1 MRDEAAPGPL
11 TPPSAPQAPG
21 RPGREDARDSG
32 GGTHQVLDSPQAD
45 VEALLAR
52 LNPPQQEAVTH
63 GDGPLLIF
71 AGAGSGKTRVLTA
84 RIAYLIATRK
94 VWPDRLL
101 AVTFTNKAAREMRG
115 RVETLV
121 GERAEKMWVG
131 TFHSTAVKILRREA
145 QRLNITS
152 SFVIFDED
160 DTRAALRR
168 VLDELRLDPKRYPI
182 GSLSQHISQAK
193 GELKR
198 PEDIPNR
205 SYADE
210 VLRRVYETYQEVL
223 RRSGGLDFDDLIM
236 KLVELYS
243 TDEEALAKW
252 RDRFRHVLVD
262 EYQDTNHAQYV
273 LVNLLA
279 AEHRNVA
286 VVGDDDQSIYR
297 FRGADIRNILD
308 FRKDYPD
315 AHVVHLEQN
324 YRSSQAILDAAYNVI
339 RSNPERA
346 EKRLWTDRAG
356 GERVVATQAYNEVEE
371 AEFVADEIE
380 RLRKTEKRG
389 YSDFAVLYRTNAQ
402 SRAFEDVLARR
413 RVPYRLVGGIRFW
426 ERREVKDLVAY
437 LRFCFNPQDA
447 LSFAR
452 IVSVPSRKIG
462 SVTIEAINS
471 YARDAEAN
479 ILEILKDTARVPGVP
494 RAAVGQLQGFRAQIE
509 SVRSTMGVLRPSEL
523 IDHVVEVMGLR
534 AHYQDGTPQGEA
546 RLENINELRGL
557 AESFDDREPGQGL
570 EDFLAEVALVSD
582 VDAYDENGEGVTL
595 ITLHM
600 VKGLEFPVVFMVG
613 MEEGLLPHQRA
624 VEEREE
630 NPSAVGA
637 QTEMAEERRLA
648 YVGMTRAKDRLYLS
662 CAFRRHLYGRSQPA
676 FPSRFL
682 TDIPQSLLA
691 APRGS
696 APVAPPRQGYKER
709 YIERQ
714 VEAAPAAPP
723 VQRFAS
729 GDRVNHPAFG
739 PGTVVKSTLTRTD
752 EELVIKF
759 DKAGLKILSGMLAP
773 LTK

>member
-1 MRDEAAPGPL
+1 MV
-11 TPPSAPQAPG
+11 S
-21 RPGREDARDSG
+21 
-32 GGTHQVLDSPQAD
+32 DSPQAQQID
-45 VEALLAR
+45 ALLAR

-84 RIAYLIATRK
+84 RIAYLIASHR

-101 AVTFTNKAAREMRG
+101 AVTFTNKAAREMRS
-115 RVETLV
+115 RVEALV
-121 GERAEKMWVG
+121 GEGAQKMWVG

-145 QRLNITS
+145 QRIGITP

-160 DTRAALRR
+160 DTRAALKR
-168 VLDELRLDPKRYPI
+168 VLDELRLDPKRYPV
-182 GSLSQHISQAK
+182 GALSQGISQAK
-193 GELKR
+193 SELRR
-198 PEDIPNR
+198 PDDIPNR
-205 SYADE
+205 SYSDE
-210 VLRRVYETYQEVL
+210 ILRRVYTSYEEVL

-243 TDEEALAKW
+243 SDEEALAKW

-262 EYQDTNHAQYV
+262 EYQDTNRAQYR

-324 YRSSQAILDAAYNVI
+324 YRSSQAILDAAYSVI

-356 GERVVATQAYNEVEE
+356 GEKVVATQAYNEVEE

-413 RVPYRLVGGIRFW
+413 RIPYRLVGGVRFW

-447 LSFAR
+447 LSFGR

-462 SVTIEAINS
+462 NVTVEAINAH
-471 YARDAEAN
+471 ARVAEAD
-479 ILEILKDTARVPGVP
+479 ILEILRDPARVPGVP
-494 RAAVGQLQGFRAQIE
+494 KTAVGPLQGFRAQVE

-523 IDHVVEVMGLR
+523 IDHLVEVMGLR
-534 AHYQDGTPQGEA
+534 AHYLDGTPQGEA

-557 AESFDDREPGQGL
+557 AESFDDREPAQGL

-600 VKGLEFPVVFMVG
+600 VKGLEFAVVFMVG

-624 VEEREE
+624 VEEREA
-630 NPSAVGA
+630 NPSAAGA
-637 QTEMAEERRLA
+637 ATEMAEERRLA

-682 TDIPQSLLA
+682 TDIPQSMLA
-691 APRGS
+691 APRGF

-729 GDRVNHPAFG
+729 GDRVKHPAFG
-739 PGTVVKSTLTRTD
+739 AGTVVKSTLTRTD
-752 EELVIKF
+752 DELVIKF

-773 LTK
+773 LPK

>member
-1 MRDEAAPGPL
+1 M
-11 TPPSAPQAPG
+11 
-21 RPGREDARDSG
+21 
-32 GGTHQVLDSPQAD
+32 
-45 VEALLAR
+45 
-52 LNPPQQEAVTH
+52 
-63 GDGPLLIF
+63 
-71 AGAGSGKTRVLTA
+71 
-84 RIAYLIATRK
+84 
-94 VWPDRLL
+94 
-101 AVTFTNKAAREMRG
+101 
-115 RVETLV
+115 
-121 GERAEKMWVG
+121 
-131 TFHSTAVKILRREA
+131 
-145 QRLNITS
+145 
-152 SFVIFDED
+152 
-160 DTRAALRR
+160 
-168 VLDELRLDPKRYPI
+168 
-182 GSLSQHISQAK
+182 LSNAISQAK
-193 GELKR
+193 SELKT
-198 PEDIPNR
+198 PNEYPNR
-205 SYADE
+205 SYQDE
-210 VLRRVYETYQEVL
+210 IVRRVYESYEEVL

-236 KLVELYS
+236 KLVQLFS
-243 TDEEALAKW
+243 TDAEALEKW

-262 EYQDTNHAQYV
+262 EYQDTNRAQYV

-324 YRSSQAILDAAYNVI
+324 YRSSQAILDAAYSVI

-346 EKRLWTDRAG
+346 EKRLWTQRAG
-356 GERVVATQAYNEVEE
+356 GEKVMATQAYNEVEE
-371 AEFVADEIE
+371 AEFVADEVE
-380 RLRKTEKRG
+380 RLRKVEKRG

-413 RVPYRLVGGIRFW
+413 RIPYRLVGGIRFW
-426 ERREVKDLVAY
+426 ERREVKDVVAY
-437 LRFCFNPQDA
+437 MRFCFNPKDA
-447 LSFAR
+447 LSFGR

-462 SVTIEAINS
+462 NVTVEAVNAL
-471 YARDAEAN
+471 ARERDSDILSLLADAAH
-479 ILEILKDTARVPGVP
+479 IPGVP
-494 RAAVGQLQGFRAQIE
+494 RAAVGSLQGFRAQIE
-509 SVRSTMGVLRPSEL
+509 SVRATMGVLHPSEL
-523 IDHVVEVMGLR
+523 IDQVVEVMALR
-534 AHYQDGTPQGEA
+534 PHYLDGTPQGEA

-557 AESFDDREPGQGL
+557 AEGFDDREPALGL
-570 EDFLAEVALVSD
+570 EDFMAEVALVSD

-624 VEEREE
+624 LDEREE
-630 NPSAVGA
+630 NPSLVGA
-637 QTEMAEERRLA
+637 STEMAEERRLC

-682 TDIPQSLLA
+682 TDIPQSMLT

-709 YIERQ
+709 FIERQ
-714 VEAAPAAPP
+714 VEAAPAPPP

-729 GDRVNHPAFG
+729 GDRVSHPAFG
-739 PGTVVKSTLTRTD
+739 AGTVVKSTLTRTD
-752 EELVIKF
+752 EELLIKF

-773 LTK
+773 LSK

>member
-1 MRDEAAPGPL
+1 M
-11 TPPSAPQAPG
+11 S
-21 RPGREDARDSG
+21 SG
-32 GGTHQVLDSPQAD
+32 DSPTPNPD
-45 VEALLAR
+45 ALLDG
-52 LNPPQQEAVTH
+52 LNPPQREAVMH
-63 GDGPLLIF
+63 EEGPLLIF

-84 RIAYLIATRK
+84 RIAYLIATHQ

-115 RVETLV
+115 RVENLV
-121 GERAEKMWVG
+121 GQGAEKMWVG
-131 TFHSTAVKILRREA
+131 TFHSTAVKILRRDA
-145 QRLNITS
+145 PRIGIVP

-168 VLDELRLDPKRYPI
+168 VLDELKLDPKRYPI
-182 GSLSQHISQAK
+182 PALSNAISAAK
-193 GELKR
+193 NELKG
-198 PEDIPNR
+198 PSDYPNR
-205 SYADE
+205 SYHDE
-210 VLRRVYETYQEVL
+210 IVRRVYESYEEVL

-236 KLVELYS
+236 KLVQLLE
-243 TDEEALAKW
+243 TDDEALDKW

-262 EYQDTNHAQYV
+262 EYQDTNRAQYV
-273 LVNLLA
+273 LVNQLA
-279 AEHRNVA
+279 QEHRNVV

-297 FRGADIRNILD
+297 FRGADVRNILD

-315 AHVVHLEQN
+315 AHVVRLEQN
-324 YRSSQAILDAAYNVI
+324 YRSSQAILDAAYSVI

-346 EKRLWTDRAG
+346 EKRLWTERAG
-356 GERVVATQAYNEVEE
+356 GEKVMATQAYNEVEE

-380 RLRKTEKRG
+380 RLRRTENRG

-402 SRAFEDVLARR
+402 SRSFEDVLARR
-413 RVPYRLVGGIRFW
+413 RIPYRLVGGIRFW
-426 ERREVKDLVAY
+426 ERREVKDVVAY
-437 LRFCFNPQDA
+437 LRFCSNPKDA
-447 LSFAR
+447 LSFSR
-452 IVSVPSRKIG
+452 IVSVPARKIG
-462 SVTIEAINS
+462 NVTIDALNAS
-471 YARDAEAN
+471 ARETDSD
-479 ILEILKDTARVPGVP
+479 ILSLLEDPGHVPGVP
-494 RAAVGQLQGFRAQIE
+494 RPAIAPLQKFRAQIE
-509 SVRSTMGVLRPSEL
+509 SIRSVMGVLRPSEL
-523 IDHVVEVMGLR
+523 LDHVIEIMGLR
-534 AHYQDGTPQGEA
+534 EHYLDGTPQGEA
-546 RLENINELRGL
+546 RMENLNELRGL
-557 AESFDDREPGQGL
+557 AESFDDREPAQGV
-570 EDFLAEVALVSD
+570 EDFLAEIALVSD

-624 VEEREE
+624 LDEREE

-637 QTEMAEERRLA
+637 ATEMAEERRLC

-682 TDIPQSLLA
+682 TEIPQSMLS

-709 YIERQ
+709 YRELQ
-714 VEAAPAAPP
+714 VRAAPAAPP
-723 VQRFAS
+723 VQRFSS
-729 GDRVNHPAFG
+729 GDRVSHPAFG
-739 PGTVVKSTLTRTD
+739 SGTVVKSTLTRTD

-759 DKAGLKILSGMLAP
+759 DKVGLKILSGMIAP

>member
-1 MRDEAAPGPL
+1 VV
-11 TPPSAPQAPG
+11 SA
-21 RPGREDARDSG
+21 
-32 GGTHQVLDSPQAD
+32 DSPQAKLD
-45 VEALLAR
+45 ALLAT

-71 AGAGSGKTRVLTA
+71 AGAGSGKTRVLTT
-84 RIAYLIATRK
+84 RIAYLIGSHR

-101 AVTFTNKAAREMRG
+101 AVTFTNKAAREMRA
-115 RVETLV
+115 RVESLV
-121 GERAEKMWVG
+121 GEPAQKMWVG
-131 TFHSTAVKILRREA
+131 TFHQTAVKILRREA
-145 QRLNITS
+145 QRIGIVP

-182 GSLSQHISQAK
+182 GALSQAISQAK
-193 GELKR
+193 SVLQR
-198 PEDIPNR
+198 PADYPNR
-205 SYADE
+205 SYQDE
-210 VLRRVYETYQEVL
+210 IVRRVYDSYQEVL

-236 KLVELYS
+236 KLAELLS

-262 EYQDTNHAQYV
+262 EYQDTNRAQYV

-297 FRGADIRNILD
+297 FRGADVRNILD

-324 YRSSQAILDAAYNVI
+324 YRSSKAILDAAYSVI

-346 EKRLWTDRAG
+346 EKRLWTQRVG
-356 GERVVATQAYNEVEE
+356 GEKVLATQTYNEIEE

-380 RLRKTEKRG
+380 RLRKTESRG

-413 RVPYRLVGGIRFW
+413 RIPYRLVGGIRFW
-426 ERREVKDLVAY
+426 ERREVKDVVAY

-447 LSFAR
+447 LSFGR
-452 IVSVPSRKIG
+452 IVSVPPRKIG
-462 SVTIEAINS
+462 NVTVEAINAF
-471 YARDAEAN
+471 ARQGESD
-479 ILEILKDTARVPGVP
+479 ILKLLAEPARLPGIP
-494 RAAVGQLQGFRAQIE
+494 RAAAGPLMSFRAQIE
-509 SVRSTMGVLRPSEL
+509 SIRSTMGVLRPSEL
-523 IDHVVEVMGLR
+523 LDQVVEVMGLR
-534 AHYQDGTPQGEA
+534 QHYLDGTPQGEA

-557 AESFDDREPGQGL
+557 AESFDDREPAQGL

-624 VEEREE
+624 LDEREE
-630 NPSAVGA
+630 NPSAAGA
-637 QTEMAEERRLA
+637 ATEMAEERRLC

-682 TDIPQSLLA
+682 TDIPQSLLG

-696 APVAPPRQGYKER
+696 APIAPPRQGYKER
-709 YIERQ
+709 FMERQ
-714 VEAAPAAPP
+714 VESAPAPPP

-729 GDRVNHPAFG
+729 GDRVMHPAFG
-739 PGTVVKSTLTRTD
+739 AGTVVKSTLTRTD

-759 DKAGLKILSGMLAP
+759 DKAGMKILSGMLAP

>member
-1 MRDEAAPGPL
+1 MAAGESL
-11 TPPSAPQAPG
+11 QPSV
-21 RPGREDARDSG
+21 D
-32 GGTHQVLDSPQAD
+32 
-45 VEALLAR
+45 ALLAG

-63 GDGPLLIF
+63 GEGPLLIF

-84 RIAYLIATRK
+84 RIAYLIATRQ

-101 AVTFTNKAAREMRG
+101 AVTFTNKAAKEMRT
-115 RVETLV
+115 RVGTLV
-121 GERAEKMWVG
+121 GEGSERMWVG

-145 QRLNITS
+145 PRIGIAS

-182 GSLSQHISQAK
+182 GALSNSISQAK
-193 GELKR
+193 NELKT
-198 PEDIPNR
+198 PSSYPNR
-205 SYADE
+205 SYHDE
-210 VLRRVYETYQEVL
+210 VVRRVYESYQEVL

-236 KLVELYS
+236 KLVELFE
-243 TDEEALAKW
+243 TDTEAIEKW

-262 EYQDTNHAQYV
+262 EYQDTNRAQYV

-279 AEHRNVA
+279 HEHRNVV

-297 FRGADIRNILD
+297 FRGADVRNILD

-315 AHVVHLEQN
+315 AHVVRLEQN
-324 YRSSQAILDAAYNVI
+324 YRSSQAILDAAYSVI

-346 EKRLWTDRAG
+346 EKKLWTSRAG
-356 GERVVATQAYNEVEE
+356 GEKVCATQAYNEIEE
-371 AEFVADEIE
+371 AEFVADEIQ
-380 RLRKTEKRG
+380 RLHKTEGRG

-402 SRAFEDVLARR
+402 SRSFEDVLARR
-413 RVPYRLVGGIRFW
+413 RIPYRLVGGVRFW
-426 ERREVKDLVAY
+426 ERREVKDVVAY
-437 LRFCFNPQDA
+437 LRFCFNPNDA
-447 LSFAR
+447 LSFSR
-452 IVSVPSRKIG
+452 IVSVPPRKIG
-462 SVTIEAINS
+462 NVTVDALS
-471 YARDAEAN
+471 AFARDSEADF
-479 ILEILKDTARVPGVP
+479 LEILADPARVTGLP
-494 RAAVGQLQGFRAQIE
+494 RAAIAPLQNFRRQLESLRA
-509 SVRSTMGVLRPSEL
+509 VLGVLRPSEL
-523 IDHVVEVMGLR
+523 LDHVIEVMNLR
-534 AHYQDGTPQGEA
+534 AYYLDGTPQGEA
-546 RLENINELRGL
+546 RMENLNELRGL
-557 AESFDDREPGQGL
+557 AESFDDRDPQQGL

-582 VDAYDENGEGVTL
+582 VDAYDENGEGATL

-624 VEEREE
+624 LDEREE
-630 NPSAVGA
+630 NPSLVGA
-637 QTEMAEERRLA
+637 TTEMAEERRLC

-682 TDIPQSLLA
+682 TEIPQSMLS

-709 YIERQ
+709 FQERQ
-714 VEAAPAAPP
+714 VQAAPAPPP
-723 VQRFAS
+723 VQRFTS
-729 GDRVNHPAFG
+729 GDRVTHPSFG
-739 PGTVVKSTLTRTD
+739 SGTVVKSTLTRTD
-752 EELVIKF
+752 EELVVKF

-773 LTK
+773 LSK

>member
-1 MRDEAAPGPL
+1 MPTEDAL
-11 TPPSAPQAPG
+11 TP
-21 RPGREDARDSG
+21 
-32 GGTHQVLDSPQAD
+32 D
-45 VEALLAR
+45 VEALLSR

-63 GDGPLLIF
+63 GEGPLLIF

-84 RIAYLIATRK
+84 RIAYLIATRR

-101 AVTFTNKAAREMRG
+101 AVTFTNKAAREMRS
-115 RVETLV
+115 RVGALV
-121 GERAEKMWVG
+121 GEGADKMWVG

-145 QRLNITS
+145 ARIGIVP

-168 VLDELRLDPKRYPI
+168 VLEELKLDPKRYPI
-182 GSLSQHISQAK
+182 PGLSNAISQAK
-193 GELKR
+193 NELKR
-198 PEDIPNR
+198 PEDYPNR
-205 SYADE
+205 SYHDE
-210 VLRRVYETYQEVL
+210 IVRRVYESYQDVL

-236 KLVELYS
+236 KLVELFN

-262 EYQDTNHAQYV
+262 EYQDTNRAQYV
-273 LVNLLA
+273 LVNQLA
-279 AEHRNVA
+279 AEHRNVV

-297 FRGADIRNILD
+297 FRGADVRNILD

-315 AHVVHLEQN
+315 AHVVRLEQN
-324 YRSSQAILDAAYNVI
+324 YRSSQAILDAAYQVI
-339 RSNPERA
+339 RTNPERA
-346 EKRLWTDRAG
+346 EKRLWTSRAG
-356 GERVVATQAYNEVEE
+356 GEKVMATQAYNEIEE

-380 RLRKTEKRG
+380 RLRKTENRG
-389 YSDFAVLYRTNAQ
+389 YSDFAILYRTNAQ
-402 SRAFEDVLARR
+402 SRSFEDVLARR
-413 RVPYRLVGGIRFW
+413 RIPYRLVGGVRFW
-426 ERREVKDLVAY
+426 ERREVKDIVAY
-437 LRFCFNPQDA
+437 LRFCFNPKDA
-447 LSFAR
+447 ISFGR

-462 SVTIEAINS
+462 NVTVDALTAFS
-471 YARDAEAN
+471 RDSEEDMLSLLAEP
-479 ILEILKDTARVPGVP
+479 ARVPGLP
-494 RAAVGQLQGFRAQIE
+494 RPAIEPLRKFRAQLE
-509 SVRSTMGVLRPSEL
+509 SVRSVMGVLRPSEL
-523 IDHVVEVMGLR
+523 LDHVVEVMGLR
-534 AHYQDGTPQGEA
+534 SHYLDGTPQGEA
-546 RLENINELRGL
+546 RIENINELRGL
-557 AESFDDREPGQGL
+557 AESFDDREPAQGL

-624 VEEREE
+624 LDEREE
-630 NPSAVGA
+630 NPSLVGA
-637 QTEMAEERRLA
+637 ATEMAEERRLC

-682 TDIPQSLLA
+682 TEIPQSMLA

-696 APVAPPRQGYKER
+696 APVAPPRQGYRER
-709 YIERQ
+709 YQERQ
-714 VEAAPAAPP
+714 VQAAPAAPP

-729 GDRVNHPAFG
+729 GDRVSHPAFG
-739 PGTVVKSTLTRTD
+739 AGTVVKSTLTRTD

-759 DKAGLKILSGMLAP
+759 DRVGLKILSGMLAP

>member
-1 MRDEAAPGPL
+1 MIRR
-11 TPPSAPQAPG
+11 PPRS
-21 RPGREDARDSG
+21 
-32 GGTHQVLDSPQAD
+32 
-45 VEALLAR
+45 
-52 LNPPQQEAVTH
+52 
-63 GDGPLLIF
+63 
-71 AGAGSGKTRVLTA
+71 
-84 RIAYLIATRK
+84 
-94 VWPDRLL
+94 
-101 AVTFTNKAAREMRG
+101 
-115 RVETLV
+115 TLFPY
-121 GERAEKMWVG
+121 
-131 TFHSTAVKILRREA
+131 TTLF
-145 QRLNITS
+145 
-152 SFVIFDED
+152 
-160 DTRAALRR
+160 
-168 VLDELRLDPKRYPI
+168 
-182 GSLSQHISQAK
+182 
-193 GELKR
+193 
-198 PEDIPNR
+198 R
-205 SYADE
+205 S
-210 VLRRVYETYQEVL
+210 
-223 RRSGGLDFDDLIM
+223 LIM
-236 KLVELYS
+236 KLVELLQ

-262 EYQDTNHAQYV
+262 EYQDTNRAQYV

-279 AEHRNVA
+279 EEHRNVA
-286 VVGDDDQSIYR
+286 VVSDDDQSIYR
-297 FRGADIRNILD
+297 FRGADIRNIRA
-308 FRKDYPD
+308 FRKDYPG

-324 YRSSQAILDAAYNVI
+324 YRSSQAILDAAHSVI

-356 GERVVATQAYNEVEE
+356 GEKVIATQAYNEVEE

-380 RLRKTEKRG
+380 RLRKVEKRG

-413 RVPYRLVGGIRFW
+413 RIPYRLVGGIRFW

-437 LRFCFNPQDA
+437 LRFCFNPRDA

-462 SVTIEAINS
+462 NVTVEAINS
-471 YARDAEAN
+471 FAREAESDIMP
-479 ILEILKDTARVPGVP
+479 ILSGGSVPGVP
-494 RAAVGQLQGFRAQIE
+494 KTAIAPLQGFRAQVE
-509 SVRSTMGVLRPSEL
+509 SVRATMGVLRPSEL
-523 IDHVVEVMGLR
+523 IDHVIEVMDLR
-534 AHYQDGTPQGEA
+534 RHYLDGTPQGEA
-546 RLENINELRGL
+546 RMENLNELRGL
-557 AESFDDREPGQGL
+557 AESFDDRDPAQGL

-624 VEEREE
+624 LDEREE
-630 NPSAVGA
+630 NPSLVGA
-637 QTEMAEERRLA
+637 ATEMAEERRLA

-676 FPSRFL
+676 VPSRFL
-682 TDIPQSLLA
+682 TDIPPSMLA
-691 APRGS
+691 APRRS

-714 VEAAPAAPP
+714 VESASAPPP

-729 GDRVNHPAFG
+729 GDRVTHPAFG
-739 PGTVVKSTLTRTD
+739 AGTVVKSTLTRTD

-773 LTK
+773 LSK

>member
-1 MRDEAAPGPL
+1 M
-11 TPPSAPQAPG
+11 S
-21 RPGREDARDSG
+21 SG
-32 GGTHQVLDSPQAD
+32 DSPTPNAD
-45 VEALLAR
+45 ALLDR
-52 LNPPQQEAVTH
+52 LNPPQQEAVMH

-71 AGAGSGKTRVLTA
+71 AGAGSGKTRVLTT
-84 RIAYLIATRK
+84 RIAYLIATRR

-101 AVTFTNKAAREMRG
+101 AVTFTNKAAREMRS

-121 GERAEKMWVG
+121 GEGAGKMWVG
-131 TFHSTAVKILRREA
+131 TFHSTAVKILRRDA
-145 QRLNITS
+145 SRIGVVP

-168 VLDELRLDPKRYPI
+168 VLDDLKLDPKRYPVAA
-182 GSLSQHISQAK
+182 LSNAISAAK
-193 GELKR
+193 NELKG
-198 PEDIPNR
+198 PSDYPNR
-205 SYADE
+205 SYHDE
-210 VLRRVYETYQEVL
+210 IVRRVYESYQELL

-236 KLVELYS
+236 KLVELLEM
-243 TDEEALAKW
+243 DAEALEKW

-262 EYQDTNHAQYV
+262 EYQDTNRAQYV

-279 AEHRNVA
+279 EEHRNVV

-297 FRGADIRNILD
+297 FRGADVRNILD

-315 AHVVHLEQN
+315 AHVVRLEQN
-324 YRSSQAILDAAYNVI
+324 CRSSQAILDAAYSVI
-339 RSNPERA
+339 RRNPERA
-346 EKRLWTDRAG
+346 EKKLWTDRAG
-356 GERVVATQAYNEVEE
+356 GEKVNATQAYNEIEE

-380 RLRKTEKRG
+380 RLRRTENRG

-402 SRAFEDVLARR
+402 SRSFEDVLARR
-413 RVPYRLVGGIRFW
+413 RIPYRLVGGGPFLGA
-426 ERREVKDLVAY
+426 REVKDVVPY
-437 LRFCFNPQDA
+437 LRFCFNPRDA
-447 LSFAR
+447 LSFGR
-452 IVSVPSRKIG
+452 IVSVPPRKIG
-462 SVTIEAINS
+462 NVTVDALS
-471 YARDAEAN
+471 AYARDQEAD
-479 ILEILKDTARVPGVP
+479 LLAVLADTSRVPDLP
-494 RAAVGQLQGFRAQIE
+494 RAAIAPLQKFRAQLE
-509 SVRSTMGVLRPSEL
+509 SLRSVMGVLRPSEL
-523 IDHVVEVMGLR
+523 LDHVIEVIGLKQ
-534 AHYQDGTPQGEA
+534 HYLDGTPQGEA
-546 RLENINELRGL
+546 RIENLNELRGL
-557 AESFDDREPGQGL
+557 AESFDDREPNMGL

-582 VDAYDENGEGVTL
+582 VDAYDENGEGATL

-624 VEEREE
+624 LDETQE

-637 QTEMAEERRLA
+637 ATEMAEERRLC

-691 APRGS
+691 APKGS

-709 YIERQ
+709 YQERQ
-714 VEAAPAAPP
+714 VQAAPAEPP
-723 VQRFAS
+723 VQRFTS
-729 GDRVNHPAFG
+729 GDRVKHPAFG

-759 DKAGLKILSGMLAP
+759 DKVGLKILSGMLAP

>member
-1 MRDEAAPGPL
+1 VVSE
-11 TPPSAPQAPG
+11 SEQASI
-21 RPGREDARDSG
+21 D
-32 GGTHQVLDSPQAD
+32 
-45 VEALLAR
+45 ALLAN

-84 RIAYLIATRK
+84 RIAYLIASRR

-101 AVTFTNKAAREMRG
+101 AVTFTNKAAREMRS
-115 RVETLV
+115 RVESLV
-121 GERAEKMWVG
+121 GEQAQRMWVG
-131 TFHSTAVKILRREA
+131 TFHASAVRILRREA
-145 QRLNITS
+145 SRLGITS

-160 DTRAALRR
+160 DTRAALKR

-182 GSLSQHISQAK
+182 PALSQAISQAK
-193 GELKR
+193 SELKR
-198 PEDIPNR
+198 PNDIPNR
-205 SYADE
+205 SYGDE
-210 VLRRVYETYQEVL
+210 ILRRVYDSYEEVL

-243 TDEEALAKW
+243 TDDEALAKW

-262 EYQDTNHAQYV
+262 EYQDTNRAQYT

-324 YRSSQAILDAAYNVI
+324 YRSSQAILDVAYSVI

-346 EKRLWTDRAG
+346 EKRLWTQRAG
-356 GERVVATQAYNEVEE
+356 GERVIATQAYNEVEE

-380 RLRKTEKRG
+380 RLRKIESRG

-413 RVPYRLVGGIRFW
+413 RIPYRLVGGIRLW

-471 YARDAEAN
+471 FARDGDAD
-479 ILEILKDTARVPGVP
+479 IMSLLVDPSRIPGVP
-494 RAAVGQLQGFRAQIE
+494 KTAVAPLLGFRAQVA
-509 SVRSTMGVLRPSEL
+509 SVRATMGVLRPSEL
-523 IDHVVEVMGLR
+523 IDQVIEVMDLR
-534 AHYQDGTPQGEA
+534 RHYLDGTPQGEA
-546 RLENINELRGL
+546 RIENLNELRGL
-557 AESFDDREPGQGL
+557 AESFDDRDPAQGL

-582 VDAYDENGEGVTL
+582 VDAYDENGEGATL

-624 VEEREE
+624 LDEREE

-637 QTEMAEERRLA
+637 TTEMAEERRLC

-682 TDIPQSLLA
+682 SDVPQALLA

-723 VQRFAS
+723 VQRFSS
-729 GDRVNHPAFG
+729 GDRVTHPAFG
-739 PGTVVKSTLTRTD
+739 VGVVVKSTLTRTD
-752 EELVIKF
+752 EELLIKF
-759 DKAGLKILSGMLAP
+759 DKVGLKILSGMLAP

>member
-1 MRDEAAPGPL
+1 VVLE
-11 TPPSAPQAPG
+11 SSQA
-21 RPGREDARDSG
+21 EID
-32 GGTHQVLDSPQAD
+32 
-45 VEALLAR
+45 ALLAR

-84 RIAYLIATRK
+84 RIGYLIASRR

-101 AVTFTNKAAREMRG
+101 AVTFTNKAAREMRS
-115 RVETLV
+115 RVEALV
-121 GERAEKMWVG
+121 GEPAQKMWVG

-145 QRLNITS
+145 QRIGIVP
-152 SFVIFDED
+152 SFVIFDDD
-160 DTRAALRR
+160 DTRAALKR

-182 GSLSQHISQAK
+182 GSLSHGISQAK
-193 GELKR
+193 SELKR

-205 SYADE
+205 SYQDE
-210 VLRRVYETYQEVL
+210 ILRRVYESYQEVL

-243 TDEEALAKW
+243 TDAEALEKW

-262 EYQDTNHAQYV
+262 EYQDTNRAQYM

-279 AEHRNVA
+279 SEHRNVA

-308 FRKDYPD
+308 FKKDYPD

-324 YRSSQAILDAAYNVI
+324 YRSSQAILDAAYSVI
-339 RSNPERA
+339 RNNPERA

-356 GERVVATQAYNEVEE
+356 GEKVVATQAYNEVEE

-380 RLRKTEKRG
+380 RLRKTEQRG

-413 RVPYRLVGGIRFW
+413 RIPYRLVGGVRFW

-437 LRFCFNPQDA
+437 LRFCFNPRDA
-447 LSFAR
+447 LSFSR
-452 IVSVPSRKIG
+452 IVSVPPRKIG
-462 SVTIEAINS
+462 NVTVDAINS
-471 YARDAEAN
+471 FARDGEAD
-479 ILEILKDTARVPGVP
+479 ILAILSSPGPVPGVP
-494 RAAVGQLQGFRAQIE
+494 KTAVGPLQGFRAQIE
-509 SVRSTMGVLRPSEL
+509 SLRATMGVLRPSEL
-523 IDHVVEVMGLR
+523 VDHVVEVMDLR
-534 AHYQDGTPQGEA
+534 RYYLDGTPQGEA
-546 RLENINELRGL
+546 RIENLNELRGL
-557 AESFDDREPGQGL
+557 AESFDDRDPAQGL

-613 MEEGLLPHQRA
+613 LEEGLLPHQRA
-624 VEEREE
+624 LDEREE
-630 NPSAVGA
+630 NPSLVGA
-637 QTEMAEERRLA
+637 ATEMAEERRLA

-682 TDIPQSLLA
+682 TDIPQSLLGT
-691 APRGS
+691 PRGS

-714 VEAAPAAPP
+714 VESAPAPPP
-723 VQRFAS
+723 VQRFAT
-729 GDRVNHPAFG
+729 GDRVTHPAFG
-739 PGTVVKSTLTRTD
+739 SGTVVKSTLTRTD

-759 DKAGLKILSGMLAP
+759 DKVGLKILSGMLAP

>member
-1 MRDEAAPGPL
+1 MGIAEPK
-11 TPPSAPQAPG
+11 TP
-21 RPGREDARDSG
+21 
-32 GGTHQVLDSPQAD
+32 D

-84 RIAYLIATRK
+84 RIAYLIATRR

-101 AVTFTNKAAREMRG
+101 AVTFTNKAAREMRS
-115 RVETLV
+115 RVGALV
-121 GERAEKMWVG
+121 GDGADKMWVG
-131 TFHSTAVKILRREA
+131 TFHSTAVKVLRREA
-145 QRLNITS
+145 ARIGIVP

-160 DTRAALRR
+160 DTRAALKR
-168 VLDELRLDPKRYPI
+168 VLDELKLDPKRYPI
-182 GSLSQHISQAK
+182 AGLSNAISQAK
-193 GELKR
+193 NELKR
-198 PEDIPNR
+198 PEDYPNH
-205 SYADE
+205 SYHDE
-210 VLRRVYETYQEVL
+210 IVRRVYESYQDVL

-236 KLVELYS
+236 KLVELFN

-262 EYQDTNHAQYV
+262 EYQDTNRAQYV

-279 AEHRNVA
+279 QEHRNVV

-297 FRGADIRNILD
+297 FRGADVRNILD
-308 FRKDYPD
+308 FRNDYPD
-315 AHVVHLEQN
+315 AHVVRLEQN
-324 YRSSQAILDAAYNVI
+324 YRSSQAILDAAYQVI
-339 RSNPERA
+339 RTNPERA
-346 EKRLWTDRAG
+346 EKRLWTSRAG
-356 GERVVATQAYNEVEE
+356 GEKVMATQAYNEIEE

-380 RLRKTEKRG
+380 RLRKTEGRG
-389 YSDFAVLYRTNAQ
+389 YSDFAILYRTNAQ
-402 SRAFEDVLARR
+402 SRSFEDVLARR
-413 RVPYRLVGGIRFW
+413 RIPYRLVGGVRFW
-426 ERREVKDLVAY
+426 ERREVKDVVAY
-437 LRFCFNPQDA
+437 LRFCFNPKDL
-447 LSFAR
+447 LSFGR

-462 SVTIEAINS
+462 SVTVDALSASSRE
-471 YARDAEAN
+471 RDIDLLTLLA
-479 ILEILKDTARVPGVP
+479 DPARVPGLP
-494 RAAVGQLQGFRAQIE
+494 RPAIEPLKKFRAQLE
-509 SVRSTMGVLRPSEL
+509 SLRSVMGVLRPSEL
-523 IDHVVEVMGLR
+523 LDHVVEVMGLR
-534 AHYQDGTPQGEA
+534 QHYLDGTPQGEA
-546 RLENINELRGL
+546 RMENINELRGL
-557 AESFDDREPGQGL
+557 AESFDDREPSQGL

-624 VEEREE
+624 LDEHQE
-630 NPSAVGA
+630 NPSRVGA
-637 QTEMAEERRLA
+637 ATEMAEERRLC

-682 TDIPQSLLA
+682 TEIPQSMLA

-696 APVAPPRQGYKER
+696 APVAPPRQGYRER
-709 YIERQ
+709 YQERQ
-714 VEAAPAAPP
+714 IEAAPAPPP
-723 VQRFAS
+723 VQRFSS
-729 GDRVNHPAFG
+729 GDRVSHPAFG
-739 PGTVVKSTLTRTD
+739 SGTVVKSTLTRTD

-759 DKAGLKILSGMLAP
+759 DKVGLKILSGMLAP

>member
-1 MRDEAAPGPL
+1 VV
-11 TPPSAPQAPG
+11 SADSSQAN
-21 RPGREDARDSG
+21 
-32 GGTHQVLDSPQAD
+32 LD
-45 VEALLAR
+45 ALLST

-63 GDGPLLIF
+63 TEGPLLIF
-71 AGAGSGKTRVLTA
+71 AGAGSGKTKVLTT
-84 RIAYLIATRK
+84 RIAYLIGSHK

-121 GERAEKMWVG
+121 GEGAERMWVG

-145 QRLNITS
+145 QRIGITP

-168 VLDELRLDPKRYPI
+168 VLDELRLDQKRYPV
-182 GSLSQHISQAK
+182 GMLSNAISQAK
-193 GELKR
+193 SELKT
-198 PEDIPNR
+198 PNEYPNR
-205 SYADE
+205 SYQDE
-210 VLRRVYETYQEVL
+210 IVRRVYESYEEVL

-236 KLVELYS
+236 KLVQLFS
-243 TDEEALAKW
+243 TDAEALEKW

-262 EYQDTNHAQYV
+262 EYQDTNRAQYV

-324 YRSSQAILDAAYNVI
+324 YRSSQAILDAAYSVI

-346 EKRLWTDRAG
+346 EKRLWTQRAG
-356 GERVVATQAYNEVEE
+356 GEKVMATQAYNEVEE
-371 AEFVADEIE
+371 AEFVADEVE
-380 RLRKTEKRG
+380 RLRKVEKRG

-413 RVPYRLVGGIRFW
+413 RIPYRLVGGIRFW
-426 ERREVKDLVAY
+426 ERREVKDVVAY
-437 LRFCFNPQDA
+437 MRFCFNPKDA
-447 LSFAR
+447 LSFGR

-462 SVTIEAINS
+462 NVTVEAVNAL
-471 YARDAEAN
+471 ARERDSDILSLLADAAH
-479 ILEILKDTARVPGVP
+479 IPGVP
-494 RAAVGQLQGFRAQIE
+494 RAAVGSLQGFRAQIE
-509 SVRSTMGVLRPSEL
+509 SVRATMGVLHPSEL
-523 IDHVVEVMGLR
+523 IDQVVEVMALR
-534 AHYQDGTPQGEA
+534 PHYLDGTPQGEA

-557 AESFDDREPGQGL
+557 AEGFDDREPAQGL
-570 EDFLAEVALVSD
+570 EDFMAEVALVSD

-624 VEEREE
+624 LDEREE
-630 NPSAVGA
+630 NPSLVGA
-637 QTEMAEERRLA
+637 STEMAEERRLC

-682 TDIPQSLLA
+682 TDIPQSMLS

-709 YIERQ
+709 FIERQ
-714 VEAAPAAPP
+714 VEAAPAPPP

-729 GDRVNHPAFG
+729 GDRVSHPAFG
-739 PGTVVKSTLTRTD
+739 AGTVVKSTLTRTD
-752 EELVIKF
+752 EELLIKF

-773 LTK
+773 LSK

>member
-1 MRDEAAPGPL
+1 M
-11 TPPSAPQAPG
+11 TPEGPSAPEA
-21 RPGREDARDSG
+21 
-32 GGTHQVLDSPQAD
+32 
-45 VEALLAR
+45 EALLAR
-52 LNPPQQEAVTH
+52 LNPPQREAVTH
-63 GDGPLLIF
+63 GEGPLLIF

-84 RIAYLIATRK
+84 RIAYLIATKR

-101 AVTFTNKAAREMRG
+101 AVTFTNKAAREMRA

-121 GERAEKMWVG
+121 GEGADTMWVG

-145 QRLNITS
+145 QRIGIPN

-160 DTRAALRR
+160 DTRAALKRA
-168 VLDELRLDPKRYPI
+168 LDELRLDPKRYPPAA
-182 GSLSQHISQAK
+182 LSHAISQAK
-193 GELKR
+193 NELKR
-198 PEDIPNR
+198 PQDYPNR

-210 VLRRVYETYQEVL
+210 VVRRVYESYQEVL

-236 KLVELYS
+236 KLVELFN
-243 TDEEALAKW
+243 TDAEALAKW

-262 EYQDTNHAQYV
+262 EYQDTNRAQYV
-273 LVNLLA
+273 LVNQLA
-279 AEHRNVA
+279 EEHRNVV

-297 FRGADIRNILD
+297 FRGADVRNILD

-315 AHVVHLEQN
+315 AHVVRLEQN
-324 YRSSQAILDAAYNVI
+324 YRSSQAILDAAYSVI

-346 EKRLWTDRAG
+346 EKKLWTERAG
-356 GERVVATQAYNEVEE
+356 GEKVMAMQAYNEIEE

-380 RLRKTEKRG
+380 RLRKTEGRG
-389 YSDFAVLYRTNAQ
+389 YSDYAILYRTNAQ
-402 SRAFEDVLARR
+402 SRSFEDVLARR
-413 RVPYRLVGGIRFW
+413 RIPYRLVGGIRFW

-437 LRFCFNPQDA
+437 LRFCSNPKDA
-447 LSFAR
+447 LSFSR
-452 IVSVPSRKIG
+452 IVSVPARKVG
-462 SVTIEAINS
+462 NVTVDALNAA
-471 YARDAEAN
+471 AREQDTD
-479 ILEILKDTARVPGVP
+479 ILSLLEEPGHVKGVP
-494 RAAVGQLQGFRAQIE
+494 RAAIAPLQRFRAQIE
-509 SVRSTMGVLRPSEL
+509 SVRSVMGVLHPSEL
-523 IDHVVEVMGLR
+523 LDHVVEVMALR
-534 AHYQDGTPQGEA
+534 AHYLDGTPQGEA
-546 RLENINELRGL
+546 RMENLDELRGL
-557 AESFDDREPGQGL
+557 AESFDDREPAQGV

-582 VDAYDENGEGVTL
+582 VDAYDENGEGATL

-624 VEEREE
+624 LAEREE

-637 QTEMAEERRLA
+637 ATEMAEERRLA

-682 TDIPQSLLA
+682 TEIPQSMLA
-691 APRGS
+691 APKGS

-709 YIERQ
+709 YVERQ
-714 VEAAPAAPP
+714 VESAAAAPP
-723 VQRFAS
+723 VQRFWS
-729 GDRVNHPAFG
+729 GDRVTHPAFG
-739 PGTVVKSTLTRTD
+739 SGTVVKSTLTRTD

-773 LTK
+773 LSK

>member
-1 MRDEAAPGPL
+1 MPSAEAL
-11 TPPSAPQAPG
+11 TP
-21 RPGREDARDSG
+21 
-32 GGTHQVLDSPQAD
+32 D

-63 GDGPLLIF
+63 GEGPLLIF

-84 RIAYLIATRK
+84 RIAYLIATRR

-101 AVTFTNKAAREMRG
+101 AVTFTNKAAREMRS
-115 RVETLV
+115 RVGALV
-121 GERAEKMWVG
+121 GEGADKMWVG
-131 TFHSTAVKILRREA
+131 TFHSTAVKVLRREA
-145 QRLNITS
+145 ARIGIVP

-160 DTRAALRR
+160 DTRAALKR
-168 VLDELRLDPKRYPI
+168 VLDELKLDPKRYPI
-182 GSLSQHISQAK
+182 AGLSNAISQAK
-193 GELKR
+193 NELKR
-198 PEDIPNR
+198 PEDYPNR
-205 SYADE
+205 SYHDE
-210 VLRRVYETYQEVL
+210 IVRRVYESYQDVL

-236 KLVELYS
+236 KLVELLN

-262 EYQDTNHAQYV
+262 EYQDTNRAQYV

-279 AEHRNVA
+279 QEHRNVV

-297 FRGADIRNILD
+297 FRGADVRNILD

-315 AHVVHLEQN
+315 AHVVRLEQN
-324 YRSSQAILDAAYNVI
+324 YRSSQAILDAAYQVI
-339 RSNPERA
+339 RTNPERA
-346 EKRLWTDRAG
+346 EKRLWTSRAG
-356 GERVVATQAYNEVEE
+356 GEKVMATQAYNEIEE

-380 RLRKTEKRG
+380 RLRKTEGRG
-389 YSDFAVLYRTNAQ
+389 YSDFAILYRTNAQ
-402 SRAFEDVLARR
+402 SRSFEDVLARR
-413 RVPYRLVGGIRFW
+413 RIPYRLVGGVRFW
-426 ERREVKDLVAY
+426 ERREVKDVVAY
-437 LRFCFNPQDA
+437 LRFCFNPRDA
-447 LSFAR
+447 ISFGR

-462 SVTIEAINS
+462 NVTVDALS
-471 YARDAEAN
+471 AFARETESDLLSMLAVPE
-479 ILEILKDTARVPGVP
+479 RVPGLP
-494 RAAVGQLQGFRAQIE
+494 RPSIEPLKKFRIQLESLRAV
-509 SVRSTMGVLRPSEL
+509 MGVLRPSEL
-523 IDHVVEVMGLR
+523 LDHVVEVMGLR
-534 AHYQDGTPQGEA
+534 QHYLDGTPQGEA
-546 RLENINELRGL
+546 RIENINELRGL
-557 AESFDDREPGQGL
+557 AESFDDREPSQGL

-624 VEEREE
+624 LDEHEE
-630 NPSAVGA
+630 NPSLIGA
-637 QTEMAEERRLA
+637 ATEMAEERRLC

-682 TDIPQSLLA
+682 TEIPQSMLA

-696 APVAPPRQGYKER
+696 APVAPPRQGYRER
-709 YIERQ
+709 YQERQ
-714 VEAAPAAPP
+714 VEAAPAPPP

-729 GDRVNHPAFG
+729 GDRVSHPAFG
-739 PGTVVKSTLTRTD
+739 SGTVVKSTLTRTD
-752 EELVIKF
+752 EELVVKF
-759 DKAGLKILSGMLAP
+759 DKVGLKILSGMLAP

>member
-1 MRDEAAPGPL
+1 MGK
-11 TPPSAPQAPG
+11 
-21 RPGREDARDSG
+21 
-32 GGTHQVLDSPQAD
+32 LDSPVVSESSQAQID
-45 VEALLAR
+45 ALLAR

-84 RIAYLIATRK
+84 RIAYLIASRR

-121 GERAEKMWVG
+121 GEGAERMWVG

-145 QRLNITS
+145 QRIGITS

-160 DTRAALRR
+160 DTRAALKR
-168 VLDELRLDPKRYPI
+168 VLDELRLDPKRYPV
-182 GSLSQHISQAK
+182 GALSHSISQAK
-193 GELKR
+193 NELKR

-210 VLRRVYETYQEVL
+210 ILRRVYASYQEVL

-236 KLVELYS
+236 KLVELY
-243 TDEEALAKW
+243 TNDAEALAKW

-262 EYQDTNHAQYV
+262 EYQDTNRAQYV

-279 AEHRNVA
+279 SEHRNVA

-315 AHVVHLEQN
+315 AQVVHLEQN
-324 YRSSQAILDAAYNVI
+324 YRSSQAILDAAYSVI

-356 GERVVATQAYNEVEE
+356 GEKVVATQAYNEVEE

-389 YSDFAVLYRTNAQ
+389 YSDYAVLYRTNAQ

-413 RVPYRLVGGIRFW
+413 RIPYRLVGGIRFW

-437 LRFCFNPQDA
+437 LRFSFNPQDA
-447 LSFAR
+447 LSFGR

-462 SVTIEAINS
+462 NVTVEAINA
-471 YARDAEAN
+471 YAREAAGRAQGAPPNGSDILAIIAEP
-479 ILEILKDTARVPGVP
+479 ARVPGVP
-494 RAAVGQLQGFRAQIE
+494 KTAVGSLLGFRAQVE

-523 IDHVVEVMGLR
+523 IDHVIEVMGLR
-534 AHYQDGTPQGEA
+534 AHYLDGTPQGEA
-546 RLENINELRGL
+546 RLENLNELRGL
-557 AESFDDREPGQGL
+557 AESFDDRDPAQGL

-624 VEEREE
+624 LDEREE

-637 QTEMAEERRLA
+637 ATEMAEERRLA

-682 TDIPQSLLA
+682 TDIPQSMLA

-709 YIERQ
+709 YLERQ
-714 VEAAPAAPP
+714 VEAAPAPPP
-723 VQRFAS
+723 VQRFSS
-729 GDRVNHPAFG
+729 GDRVTHPAFG
-739 PGTVVKSTLTRTD
+739 AGTVVKSTLTRTD
-752 EELVIKF
+752 EELVVKF
-759 DKAGLKILSGMLAP
+759 DKVGLKILSGMLAP
-773 LTK
+773 LTR

>member
-1 MRDEAAPGPL
+1 MPSAEAL
-11 TPPSAPQAPG
+11 TP
-21 RPGREDARDSG
+21 
-32 GGTHQVLDSPQAD
+32 D
-45 VEALLAR
+45 VESLLAR

-63 GDGPLLIF
+63 GEGPLLIF

-84 RIAYLIATRK
+84 RIAYLIATRR

-101 AVTFTNKAAREMRG
+101 AVTFTNKAAREMRS
-115 RVETLV
+115 RVATLV
-121 GERAEKMWVG
+121 GEGADKMWVG
-131 TFHSTAVKILRREA
+131 TFHSTAVKVLRREA
-145 QRLNITS
+145 ARIGVGP

-160 DTRAALRR
+160 DTRAALKR
-168 VLDELRLDPKRYPI
+168 VLDDLKLDPKRYPI
-182 GSLSQHISQAK
+182 PALSNAISQAK
-193 GELKR
+193 NELKR
-198 PEDIPNR
+198 PEDYPNR
-205 SYADE
+205 SYHDE
-210 VLRRVYETYQEVL
+210 IVRRVYEGYQDVL

-236 KLVELYS
+236 KLVELFN

-262 EYQDTNHAQYV
+262 EYQDTNRAQYV
-273 LVNLLA
+273 LVNQLA
-279 AEHRNVA
+279 QEHRNVV

-297 FRGADIRNILD
+297 FRGADVRNILD

-315 AHVVHLEQN
+315 AHVVRLEQN
-324 YRSSQAILDAAYNVI
+324 YRSSQAILDAAYQVI
-339 RSNPERA
+339 RTNPERA
-346 EKRLWTDRAG
+346 EKRLWTSRAG
-356 GERVVATQAYNEVEE
+356 GEKVMATQAYNEIEE

-380 RLRKTEKRG
+380 RLRKTEQRG
-389 YSDFAVLYRTNAQ
+389 YSDFAILYRTNAQ
-402 SRAFEDVLARR
+402 SRSFEDVLARR
-413 RVPYRLVGGIRFW
+413 RIPYRLVGGVRFW
-426 ERREVKDLVAY
+426 ERREVKDVVAY
-437 LRFCFNPQDA
+437 LRFCFNPKDSI
-447 LSFAR
+447 SFGR

-462 SVTIEAINS
+462 SVTV
-471 YARDAEAN
+471 DALSAFSRESDSDLLTLLA
-479 ILEILKDTARVPGVP
+479 DPARVPGLP
-494 RAAVGQLQGFRAQIE
+494 RPAIEPLKKFRAQLE
-509 SVRSTMGVLRPSEL
+509 SVRSVMGVLRPSEL
-523 IDHVVEVMGLR
+523 LDHVVEVMGLR
-534 AHYQDGTPQGEA
+534 QHYLDGTPQGEA
-546 RLENINELRGL
+546 RIENINELRGL
-557 AESFDDREPGQGL
+557 AESFDDREPAQAL

-624 VEEREE
+624 LDEHAE
-630 NPSAVGA
+630 NPSLAGA
-637 QTEMAEERRLA
+637 ATEMAEERRLC

-682 TDIPQSLLA
+682 TEIPQSMLA

-709 YIERQ
+709 YQERQ
-714 VEAAPAAPP
+714 VQAAPAAPL

-729 GDRVNHPAFG
+729 GDRVSHPAFG
-739 PGTVVKSTLTRTD
+739 SGTVVKSTMTRTD

-759 DKAGLKILSGMLAP
+759 DKVGLKILSGMLAP

>member
-1 MRDEAAPGPL
+1 VVSE
-11 TPPSAPQAPG
+11 SEQASI
-21 RPGREDARDSG
+21 D
-32 GGTHQVLDSPQAD
+32 
-45 VEALLAR
+45 ALLAN

-84 RIAYLIATRK
+84 RIAYLIASRR

-101 AVTFTNKAAREMRG
+101 AVTFTNKAAREMRS
-115 RVETLV
+115 RVESLV
-121 GERAEKMWVG
+121 GEQAQRMWVG
-131 TFHSTAVKILRREA
+131 TFHASAVRILRREA
-145 QRLNITS
+145 SRLGITS

-160 DTRAALRR
+160 DTRAALKR

-182 GSLSQHISQAK
+182 PALSQAISQAK
-193 GELKR
+193 SELKR
-198 PEDIPNR
+198 PNDIPNR
-205 SYADE
+205 SYGDE
-210 VLRRVYETYQEVL
+210 ILRRVYDSYEEVL

-243 TDEEALAKW
+243 TDDEALAKW

-262 EYQDTNHAQYV
+262 EYQDTNRAQYT

-324 YRSSQAILDAAYNVI
+324 YRSSQAILDVAYSVI

-346 EKRLWTDRAG
+346 EKRLWTQRAG
-356 GERVVATQAYNEVEE
+356 GERVIATQAYNEVEE

-380 RLRKTEKRG
+380 RLRKIESRG

-413 RVPYRLVGGIRFW
+413 RIPYRLVGGIRFW

-471 YARDAEAN
+471 FARDGDAD
-479 ILEILKDTARVPGVP
+479 IMVLLVDPSRIPGVP
-494 RAAVGQLQGFRAQIE
+494 KTAVAPLLGFRAQVE
-509 SVRSTMGVLRPSEL
+509 SVRATMGVLRPSEL
-523 IDHVVEVMGLR
+523 IDQVIEVMDLR
-534 AHYQDGTPQGEA
+534 RHYLDGTPLGEA
-546 RLENINELRGL
+546 RIENLNELRGL
-557 AESFDDREPGQGL
+557 AESFDDRDPSHGL

-582 VDAYDENGEGVTL
+582 VDAYDENGEGATL

-624 VEEREE
+624 LDEREE

-637 QTEMAEERRLA
+637 TTEMAEERRLC

-682 TDIPQSLLA
+682 SDVPQALLA

-709 YIERQ
+709 YIARQ

-723 VQRFAS
+723 VQRFSS
-729 GDRVNHPAFG
+729 GDRVTHPAFG
-739 PGTVVKSTLTRTD
+739 AGVVVKSTLTRTD
-752 EELVIKF
+752 EELLIKF
-759 DKAGLKILSGMLAP
+759 DKVGLKILSGMLAP